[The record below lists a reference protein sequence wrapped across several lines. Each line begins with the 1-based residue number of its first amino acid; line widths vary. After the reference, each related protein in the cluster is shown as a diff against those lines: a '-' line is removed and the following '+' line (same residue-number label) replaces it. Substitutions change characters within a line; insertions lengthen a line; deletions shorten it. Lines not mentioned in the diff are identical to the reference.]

1 VVEQAFLAGT
11 PSRVAELV
19 DELKDIGARN
29 VMLNA
34 NVGQIEPQH
43 VERTLRLFGEQ
54 VIPKFKDN

>member
-1 VVEQAFLAGT
+1 M
-11 PSRVAELV
+11 